1 MKTNTNLL
9 IAGLLMTTLFTACS
23 RPVAYF
29 QKSTRE
35 TFATKAA
42 TSTPSVTTGETP
54 AVMAT
59 PAEQAKQATVAV
71 DQLEASINKN
81 AELAT
86 DKKVQKRL
94 SRVRTMV
101 ANAMTKASTAAPT
114 DVKSTKKANLME
126 RMMMKKMN
134 KKINK
139 QLAPQNPEKAML
151 SVGTLSAGAVLVL
164 LGLLLILLTAGTAY
178 TIGIVALIV
187 GAVLLLVGLL

>member
-1 MKTNTNLL
+1 MKTNTNSL

-59 PAEQAKQATVAV
+59 PAERAKQATVAV

-81 AELAT
+81 TELAT

-114 DVKSTKKANLME
+114 DVKSTKKANLTE
-126 RMMMKKMN
+126 RMMTKKMN